1 METRDVWPE
10 AIFQASI
17 LPPTRGPASSLFLLQ
32 GQHTPFPLPE
42 VLLLPSVSNRF
53 SSHPLASVVKPLPHR
68 TSSPGRLHL
77 QKGLHSE
84 GLSPESFL
92 SDTLIQKS
100 VLLMNSSSSEKASA
114 QDRSLFKK
122 ISREERP
129 PQRVFFKMATSSCL
143 PLREATSSESLLG
156 EGHLLLRR
164 PHQKGLLRGFSQ
176 NVLLSERPLLCAFS
190 SEKPSS
196 SEKAASSS
204 ASSFFLLRR
213 TSHQERFLSA
223 RLSLQDFSGKPD
235 LRSLPLRGSPFR
247 KDLLCRRLPSQEH
260 LYRCSVFRFFFFFL
274 VCVTFCSYFF
284 ARIYIYI

>member
-1 METRDVWPE
+1 MWFYRPWISWLWIQMIVVIAALLETCYWSILSSWQESQERSMETRDVWLE
-10 AIFQASI
+10 ASI

-42 VLLLPSVSNRF
+42 VLLLPSVNNRF

-129 PQRVFFKMATSSCL
+129 P
-143 PLREATSSESLLG
+143 
-156 EGHLLLRR
+156 
-164 PHQKGLLRGFSQ
+164 
-176 NVLLSERPLLCAFS
+176 
-190 SEKPSS
+190 
-196 SEKAASSS
+196 
-204 ASSFFLLRR
+204 
-213 TSHQERFLSA
+213 
-223 RLSLQDFSGKPD
+223 
-235 LRSLPLRGSPFR
+235 
-247 KDLLCRRLPSQEH
+247 
-260 LYRCSVFRFFFFFL
+260 
-274 VCVTFCSYFF
+274 
-284 ARIYIYI
+284 